1 MQNARDRIPMTD
13 ADIVAHFG
21 RFGYRVSID
30 QIAFTGETVD
40 DFREARTG
48 KWWKAGKL
56 RQNEPGL
63 VRIEEAQPRPDQRT
77 RDIIVVSFGGA
88 RAVMGVEIKPGAP
101 PLKPGDATNRYAP
114 TMGWEAPPLKVAGK
128 GKLQA
133 ASSK

>member
-1 MQNARDRIPMTD
+1 MQNARDRIPMSD

-114 TMGWEAPPLKVAGK
+114 TMGWEAPPPKTAAK
-128 GKLQA
+128 GK
-133 ASSK
+133 

>member
-1 MQNARDRIPMTD
+1 MQNARDRIPMSD

-101 PLKPGDATNRYAP
+101 PLKPGDAAN
-114 TMGWEAPPLKVAGK
+114 
-128 GKLQA
+128 
-133 ASSK
+133 